1 MKTFSGVGVALITP
15 FNKDGSVDYDSLKR
29 LVLHQINN
37 GTNYLVV
44 QGTTGESAT
53 LSAQEKKEVLSF
65 IIKIN
70 DGKLPIVLGVG
81 GNDTNEICNK
91 LSSNDLAGVD
101 GILSVSPY
109 YNKPS
114 QKGIIAHFKKIASST
129 KLPIIL
135 YNVPGRTSSN
145 MTAQTSLELA
155 SSVKNIVAIKEASGN
170 LEQVMTIINNK
181 PKDFLVLSGDDALTL
196 AHIAVGGDGVISV
209 VANAFPKQFS
219 TLVSSALKGK
229 IDIAKENHYLL
240 FELIKSLFEDG
251 NPGGVKKVLSV
262 LGICNDYL
270 RLPLVNINNE
280 LANKLNLLTKK
291 ILEKSI

>member
-15 FNKDGSVDYDSLKR
+15 FNKDGSVDYDSLKQ

-53 LSAQEKKEVLSF
+53 LTSLEKEDILSF

-70 DGKLPIVLGVG
+70 AGKLPIVLGVG
-81 GNDTNEICNK
+81 GNNTNEICEK
-91 LSSNDLAGVD
+91 LSSKDLAGVD

-129 KLPIIL
+129 NLPIIL

-145 MTAQTSLELA
+145 MTASTSLELA
-155 SSVKNIVAIKEASGN
+155 ISVKNIVAIKEASGD

-181 PKDFLVLSGDDALTL
+181 PIDFLVLSGDDALTL

-219 TLVSSALKGK
+219 TLVSSALKGE
-229 IDIAKENHYLL
+229 INIAKENHYLL
-240 FELIKSLFEDG
+240 FELIKALFEDG
-251 NPGGVKKVLSV
+251 NPGGVKSV
-262 LGICNDYL
+262 LMELNICKDYL
-270 RLPLVNINNE
+270 RLPLVTINDE
-280 LANKLNLLTKK
+280 LSNRLKLMTRK
-291 ILEKSI
+291 ILEESI

>member
-1 MKTFSGVGVALITP
+1 MKTFSGVGVALVTP
-15 FNKDGSVDYDSLKR
+15 FNKDGSVDYTGLKQ

-37 GTNYLVV
+37 DTNYLVV

-53 LSAQEKKEVLSF
+53 LSVQEKKEVLAF

-70 DGKLPIVLGVG
+70 AGKLPIVLGVG
-81 GNDTNEICNK
+81 GNNTNEICDK
-91 LSSNDLAGVD
+91 LNSGDLGGVD
-101 GILSVSPY
+101 AILSVSPY

-114 QKGIIAHFKKIASST
+114 QKGIIAHFKKIASNT
-129 KLPIIL
+129 NLPIIL

-155 SSVKNIVAIKEASGN
+155 SSVKNIIAIKEASGN
-170 LEQVMTIINNK
+170 LEQVMTIIDNK

-196 AHIAVGGDGVISV
+196 AHMSVGGDGVISV

-219 TLVSSALKGK
+219 NLVSSAIKGK
-229 IDIAKENHYLL
+229 MDIAKENHYLL

-251 NPGGVKKVLSV
+251 NPGGVKKVLSD
-262 LGICNDYL
+262 LNICHDYL
-270 RLPLVNINNE
+270 RLPLVNINDD
-280 LANKLNLLTKK
+280 LSSKLELLTKR